1 MKKFITS
8 IFALALIATTSFAHS
23 DKGRLTVN
31 EKNSTF
37 NWTGSKIT
45 GDKHSGT
52 LTVKSGS
59 ISVDKGNI
67 VSANIAIDMLSMTC
81 TDDMHQRAK
90 IKFIGHLESP
100 DFFNT
105 AEHSTAYFVL
115 SSFDKGKDGN
125 YIVKGKLTIKGITND
140 ISFPAKAAVS
150 DSGVSLDADVVFDR
164 SKYDIQY
171 GSGSFFEGLGDNL
184 INDNVMVK
192 LHIEAS

>member
-31 EKNSTF
+31 EKTSTF

-52 LTVKSGS
+52 LSVKSGS

-67 VSANIAIDMLSMTC
+67 VSANVAIDMLSMKC
-81 TDDMHQRAK
+81 TDDMK
-90 IKFIGHLESP
+90 DEYKDKFIGHLESP

-115 SSFDKGKDGN
+115 SSFDKSKDGN

-140 ISFPAKAAVS
+140 ISFPAKASVS

-184 INDNVMVK
+184 INDDVMVK

>member
-1 MKKFITS
+1 
-8 IFALALIATTSFAHS
+8 LALVATTSFAHS

-31 EKNSTF
+31 EKTSTF

-52 LTVKSGS
+52 LSVKSGS
-59 ISVDKGNI
+59 ISVEKGNI
-67 VSANIAIDMLSMTC
+67 VSANVAIDMLSMTC
-81 TDDMHQRAK
+81 TDDMHERAK

-115 SSFDKGKDGN
+115 SSFDKSKDGN

-140 ISFPAKAAVS
+140 ISFPAKASVS

-184 INDNVMVK
+184 INDDVMVK